1 MMNGK
6 SLKREYRGQR
16 SVESITSH
24 VKGLLK
30 DPVHSVT
37 SYADYQ
43 NIDEKKGAIMGFFH
57 SPPAASPGIKFL

>member
-6 SLKREYRGQR
+6 ALKREYRGQR

-30 DPVHSVT
+30 DPVHPIT
-37 SYADYQ
+37 TYAEHQ
-43 NIDEKKGAIMGFFH
+43 NIEEKKGAIMGYFH
-57 SPPAASPGIKFL
+57 SPPGAIPGKLFE